1 VTSEGRAVSAATL
14 RGPAHDRLV
23 KLNRDD
29 CLRRLGRAGVG
40 RVAVSV
46 GALPA
51 IFPVNYAMLDS
62 DIVFRTGPGSKLDA
76 ALVGSVVA
84 FEIDHFDA
92 MSHTGWSV
100 LVVGKARPIADPVT
114 LARAA
119 SLSLTPWAD
128 GERDTFVRIETT
140 VISGRQLT

>member
-1 VTSEGRAVSAATL
+1 MTSESRSVSAATL
-14 RGPAHDRLV
+14 RAPAHDRLV
-23 KLNRDD
+23 ELNRDD

-62 DIVFRTGPGSKLDA
+62 DIVFRTGPGTKLDA

-84 FEIDHFDA
+84 FEIDHSDA

-100 LVVGKARPIADPVT
+100 LVVGKARPITDPVT

-119 SLSLTPWAD
+119 SLPLTPWAD
-128 GERDTFVRIETT
+128 GQRDTFVRIETA